1 MIKKL
6 QNKGI
11 LFLLVILLSNGVF
24 AQIDTIRIN
33 KAYFKKYWTDSKAI
47 VTSPVRWQQNDWI
60 TFGVLVSGTGGLM
73 FADQSVANFA
83 QEQRSEKLD
92 QFSAN
97 FLEPFDL
104 EYSMILMGG
113 IFAHGIIAKNEK
125 SVSTALLAFESYVL
139 AGLITRIPK
148 NLLGRERPD
157 NWRGDGPFVFNGPFH
172 GNSFPSGHATASFA
186 IASVI
191 ANQYRD
197 HKWVPVV
204 AYSVASLTAISRVY
218 DNKHWLSDVVAGAAI
233 GTLVGNLVSH
243 RSSNSKLTFIPFG
256 NSNYQGVKLSYI
268 W

>member
-1 MIKKL
+1 MMNKL

-11 LFLLVILLSNGVF
+11 LFLLLIMLSNVVF
-24 AQIDTIRIN
+24 AQIDTVRFN
-33 KAYFKKYWTDSKAI
+33 KHYFKKYWTDTKAI
-47 VTSPVRWQQNDWI
+47 VTSPARWQHNDWI
-60 TFGVLVSGTGGLM
+60 TFGVLISGNGGLM
-73 FADQSVANFA
+73 FADQSIADFA
-83 QEQRSEKLD
+83 REQRSEKTD
-92 QFSAN
+92 QFSAD

-113 IFAHGIIAKNEK
+113 IFAHGIIAKKQK

-148 NLLGRERPD
+148 NLLGRERAD

-191 ANQYRD
+191 ATQYRD

-204 AYSVASLTAISRVY
+204 AYSAASLAAISRVY
-218 DNKHWLSDVVAGAAI
+218 DNKHWLSDVVAGAVV

-256 NSNYQGVKLSYI
+256 NTNYQGLKLSYI

>member
-1 MIKKL
+1 MTNRL

-47 VTSPVRWQQNDWI
+47 VRSPVRWQQNDWI

-92 QFSAN
+92 QFSVN

-113 IFAHGIIAKNEK
+113 IFAHGVLAKNEK

-139 AGLITRIPK
+139 AGLLTRIPK

-191 ANQYRD
+191 ATQYRD